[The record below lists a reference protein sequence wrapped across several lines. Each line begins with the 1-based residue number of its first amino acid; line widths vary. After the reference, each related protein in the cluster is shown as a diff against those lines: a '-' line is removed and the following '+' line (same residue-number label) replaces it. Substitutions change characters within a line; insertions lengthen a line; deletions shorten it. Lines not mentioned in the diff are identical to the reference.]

1 MKTFAQLLSCCC
13 LIAVS
18 CCNTASG
25 AELKIHT
32 DLSQKEKPP
41 TVKVLLLKDTP
52 SALVETRGGYSVYN
66 AQNGLLLASSS
77 SARRHSVSNQPDG
90 ITWDELFLGIFS
102 IRIVPADAYG
112 ALLVNGIEYRGCVEV
127 HGNQNNC
134 NVINEVDVERYLKSI
149 LTFQLP
155 EEIDSEVLEAA
166 AIAARTYAYFCAH
179 ENHTQPWQIVAQD
192 TGYQGSGL
200 TLQNLP
206 VEQAITN
213 TRHVAMTFR
222 GNVFPAAWT
231 KNSAGKTAEFSAVFR
246 KNVTAPRGV
255 VLPLTAKER
264 PRYGWFFE
272 ISKQQLAHIIG
283 AQTIDD
289 IALYQDKESEKI
301 YAINLKSELGSRNV
315 DFFTLQKALG
325 STKLKSN
332 DFQIRVEGDK
342 VCFTGYGEGHGV
354 GLCLLSAKEY
364 ADKGENAQQILT
376 HFFPGAQL
384 HCGLPSD
391 KEVKN

>member
-1 MKTFAQLLSCCC
+1 MKTFTQWLSYCC

-41 TVKVLLLKDTP
+41 TLKVLLLKDTP

-77 SARRHSVSNQPDG
+77 SPRRHTVSNHPDG
-90 ITWDELFLGIFS
+90 ISWDELFLGISS
-102 IRIVPADAYG
+102 IRIVPADA
-112 ALLVNGIEYRGCVEV
+112 LLIDGIEYRGCVEV

-134 NVINEVDVERYLKSI
+134 YVINEVDIERYLKSI

-155 EEIDSEVLEAA
+155 EEMDTEVLEAA
-166 AIAARTYAYFCAH
+166 TIVARTHAYFCAR
-179 ENHTQPWQIVAQD
+179 ENQNQPWQVVAQD

-206 VEQAITN
+206 VEQAITH
-213 TRHVAMTFR
+213 TRHMAMTFR

-255 VLPLTAKER
+255 ALPLTAKER

-272 ISKQQLAHIIG
+272 ISKQQLAQIIG
-283 AQTIDD
+283 AQTLDD

-325 STKLKSN
+325 SAKLKSN
-332 DFQIRVEGDK
+332 DFQVRIEGDK
-342 VCFTGYGEGHGV
+342 VRFNGYGEGHGV
-354 GLCLLSAKEY
+354 GLCLLSAKDY

-384 HCGLPSD
+384 HCGPPTEEACQL
-391 KEVKN
+391 N

>member
-1 MKTFAQLLSCCC
+1 MKTLTQCLSCCC
-13 LIAVS
+13 LIAAS
-18 CCNTASG
+18 CCNIASG
-25 AELKIHT
+25 AEFKIQT

-52 SALVETRGGYSVYN
+52 AALVETRGGYSVYN

-77 SARRHSVSNQPDG
+77 SPRRHTVSHHPDG
-90 ITWDELFLGIFS
+90 ISWDELFLGISS
-102 IRIVPADAYG
+102 IRIVSAD
-112 ALLVNGIEYRGCVEV
+112 ALLVNGIEYRGCIEV
-127 HGNQNNC
+127 HGNQNTC
-134 NVINEVDVERYLKSI
+134 YVINEVDIERYLKSI

-155 EEIDSEVLEAA
+155 EEGHSEVLEAA
-166 AIAARTYAYFCAH
+166 AIVARTYAYFCAR
-179 ENHTQPWQIVAQD
+179 ENQSQPWQIVAQD
-192 TGYQGSGL
+192 VGYQGSGL

-206 VEQAITN
+206 VEQAITH
-213 TRHVAMTFR
+213 TRHMAMTFR

-255 VLPLTAKER
+255 ALPLTAKER

-272 ISKQQLAHIIG
+272 VSKQQLAHIIG
-283 AQTIDD
+283 AQTIQD

-325 STKLKSN
+325 SGKLKSN
-332 DFQIRVEGDK
+332 DFHVCVEGDK
-342 VCFTGYGEGHGV
+342 VRFNGYGEGHGV
-354 GLCLLSAKEY
+354 GLCLLSAKDY

-384 HCGLPSD
+384 HCGQPSEE
-391 KEVKN
+391 EVKN